1 MWARNGRPRIN
12 AANPGYRGAKF
23 MEAGGKAAFVAYIR
37 PILLRD
43 EGACQNTIRLSVG
56 TGHIDDMIADL
67 EQAFQSVKE
76 V

>member
-1 MWARNGRPRIN
+1 
-12 AANPGYRGAKF
+12 